1 VCDLCHDH
9 PSAEVPRIGR
19 DVISSTFFGFIFESN
34 LHIGLICGRGC
45 ADLPLLY
52 GGGPLPGSHISSVGG
67 TCNLGARPNC
77 IAHAFWVGL
86 RCSESNA
93 ASGAE
98 DGRFDDFFARR
109 QTLGILVDWFYAV
122 RAETPESHRCI
133 SPLVVLGK
141 GLFVKKDQ
149 LLDSRTVI
157 LTMVLTTIAGFSTTL
172 SLWAQSTPRITQSID
187 NSVVMRIAG
196 SAHPLAT
203 AANDLGRASGDLA
216 MERMILV
223 LKPSDAQQT
232 ALKKLIDSQHDRQSA
247 GYHQWLA
254 PEQYGAQFGSHDDD
268 VKTVSHWLQ
277 SQGFSVGSV
286 ARGKQWIEFSGTSGQ
301 VERAFHTEMHH
312 YLVGG
317 EVHLANA
324 SDISLPAALAP
335 VVHGVLSLHDFTSKP
350 LLGRKMTVHRDAGT
364 GKLAP
369 DYTGLNANGTFH
381 VVVPGDY
388 ARIYNTAP
396 LLNSHI
402 DGTGV
407 SIAIVG
413 RNNVDLSDLQTFR
426 KMFLLPAN
434 DPQFIFNGEDPGI
447 GGGSDY
453 VEATLDLEWAAAIA
467 PRATI
472 KFVPSRTTFTTDGVA
487 LSSSYIVDNRIAPI
501 MSSSFGA
508 CEAFL
513 GNAGNAFFRNLYQQ
527 AAAEGISVFV
537 ATGDS
542 GVAGCDFSGSNS
554 SPAVFGANVSG
565 AASTPFDTAVGGT
578 EFAEN
583 GLDGIYWL
591 PNNRLDQSSATGYIP
606 EAVWNESCDPTVDP
620 NQCFGTGQYTIAGSG
635 GGPSNCSISSV
646 TNFVITCIS
655 GTPKPSWQAGIGVPN
670 DGVRDIPDLAMAA
683 AAGHDPLLLCIA
695 GSCQTAVVGGQ
706 TVIENA
712 AVIGGTSAAAPA
724 MAGVMALLEQ
734 KNGTFQGLANY
745 TLYQLAAAENLAH
758 CNSSNLTDPLRA
770 SACVFNDTTAGDN
783 TVPGQVGYP
792 AGKGYDMST
801 GLGSVNATNLVS
813 TWGSARKLH
822 SRSIMELGSQTAK
835 HGQPIPLAL
844 LVTPASGNGAP
855 SGDFSLLSGDSAA
868 VFGGTL
874 TSGAFGG
881 TVSDLPGGH
890 YTLSA
895 HYSGD
900 AMFSAS
906 NSNSVEIHI
915 SPEES
920 VVNPML
926 YYLGS
931 DGTPFAISDNN
942 YHVSYGSPLGM
953 QVDVKGASGTGAPTG
968 KVHITADDKT
978 AVGTIPLGQ
987 GASGF
992 NPVPQFNPLPGPH
1005 RLNLSYSGDNSFL
1018 PAVQGFSFT
1027 VDKGAVQAGIDT
1039 YPAVVTEGE
1048 PVNVYMALFGG
1059 GVNPTGTVD
1068 LWDNGHHLAGP
1079 LPLALNGIYG
1089 SGIPQATYLAKSLP
1103 VGFDKL
1109 TLTYSGDAN
1118 YLPGLPFF
1126 HAATITVNAATGP
1139 LVNVTFE
1146 QIPAACIVG
1155 QSVNYVMTVRP
1166 AKAGGP
1172 VPTGMVTLISVDG
1185 FSQSPAIPLV
1195 NGNATFTQPYF
1206 ATGDFLNAASYS
1218 GDSNYSAANSRSLF
1232 TLVKQL
1238 TPTAHLT
1245 AAAAVVRAGQQT
1257 SVTVQVVGQP
1267 NNPNLTVP
1275 DGLVQFFD
1283 RVNGG
1288 PQRALGSPQFLTI
1301 GNGGNAIYTM
1311 PVVLSVGT
1319 HVIRAQYMGTQ
1330 TSLAFPNPNDWTPAS
1345 SNQVTVL
1352 VK

>member
-1 VCDLCHDH
+1 M
-9 PSAEVPRIGR
+9 
-19 DVISSTFFGFIFESN
+19 
-34 LHIGLICGRGC
+34 
-45 ADLPLLY
+45 
-52 GGGPLPGSHISSVGG
+52 
-67 TCNLGARPNC
+67 
-77 IAHAFWVGL
+77 
-86 RCSESNA
+86 
-93 ASGAE
+93 
-98 DGRFDDFFARR
+98 
-109 QTLGILVDWFYAV
+109 
-122 RAETPESHRCI
+122 
-133 SPLVVLGK
+133 
-141 GLFVKKDQ
+141 KKDQ
-149 LLDSRTVI
+149 VLDSRAVI
-157 LTMVLTTIAGFSTTL
+157 LAVLLTIIAGFSTAPFL
-172 SLWAQSTPRITQSID
+172 QAQSTPRITQAID
-187 NSVVMRIAG
+187 NKVVVRITG

-223 LKPSDAQQT
+223 LRPSDAQQT

-247 GYHQWLA
+247 GYHQWLT
-254 PEQYGAQFGSHDDD
+254 PERYGSQFGPHDND
-268 VKTVSHWLQ
+268 VNTISRWLQ
-277 SQGFSVGSV
+277 AQGFSIGSV

-301 VERAFHTEMHH
+301 VERAFNTEMHH

-335 VVHGVLSLHDFTSKP
+335 LVHGVLSLHDFASKP
-350 LLGRKMTVHRDAGT
+350 LLGRKMIVHRDPET
-364 GKLAP
+364 GKLVP
-369 DYTGLNANGTFH
+369 DYTGLNQNGIFH
-381 VVVPGDY
+381 VVAPGDY
-388 ARIYNTAP
+388 ARIYNTAS
-396 LLNSHI
+396 LLSSHI
-402 DGTGV
+402 DGAGV

-413 RNNVDLSDLQTFR
+413 RSNVDLSDLQTFR
-426 KMFLLPAN
+426 KMFLLPTN
-434 DPQFIFNGEDPGI
+434 DPQFILNGEDPGLGI
-447 GGGSDY
+447 TNDY
-453 VEATLDLEWAAAIA
+453 IEATLDLEWASAIA

-472 KFVPSRTTFTTDGVA
+472 KFVPSQTTFTTDGVA
-487 LSSSYIVDNRIAPI
+487 LSSIYIVDNRIAPI

-537 ATGDS
+537 ASGDS
-542 GVAGCDFSGSNS
+542 GAAGCDPSGSLLP
-554 SPAVFGANVSG
+554 PAGFGQNVSG
-565 AASTPFDTAVGGT
+565 AASTPFATAVGGT
-578 EFAEN
+578 EFDEN
-583 GLDGIYWL
+583 GLDGMYWL
-591 PNNRLDQSSATGYIP
+591 ANNRPDQSSATGYIP

-620 NQCFGTGQYTIAGSG
+620 DQCNGTGLATIAAGG
-635 GGPSNCSISSV
+635 GGPSNCSTSSV
-646 TNFVITCIS
+646 SNFVITCIS

-670 DGVRDIPDLAMAA
+670 DGVRDVPDLALAA

-706 TVIENA
+706 TVIEDA

-745 TLYQLAAAENLAH
+745 SLYQLAAAENLAH
-758 CNSSNLTDPLRA
+758 CNSSNLIDPLRA
-770 SACVFNDTTAGDN
+770 SACVFNDITAGDN
-783 TVPGQVGYP
+783 GVPGQVGYP
-792 AGKGYDMST
+792 AGTGYDMST
-801 GLGSVNATNLVS
+801 GLGSVNAANLVS
-813 TWGSARKLH
+813 AWGSARKLS
-822 SRSIMELGSQTAK
+822 SRSIMEVGSQNAK

-844 LVTPASGNGAP
+844 LVTPASGNGTP
-855 SGDFSLLSGDSAA
+855 SGDFSLVTSNAAA

-881 TVSDLPGGH
+881 TVSDLPGGR

-926 YYLGS
+926 YYLGL

-942 YHVSYGSPLGM
+942 YRVAYGAPLGM
-953 QVDVKGASGTGAPTG
+953 QVDVHGASGMGAPTG

-978 AVGTIPLGQ
+978 AIGAIPLGQ

-992 NPVPQFNPLPGPH
+992 NPVPQFIPLPGAH
-1005 RLNLSYSGDNSFL
+1005 HLNISYSGDNSFL
-1018 PAVQGFSFT
+1018 PATQPFSFT
-1027 VDKGAVQAGIDT
+1027 VDKGPAHGGMDT
-1039 YPAVVTEGE
+1039 YPAVLTEGE
-1048 PVNVYMALFGG
+1048 SVNVYMSLVGG
-1059 GVNPTGTVD
+1059 GVNPTGTID
-1068 LWDNGHHLAGP
+1068 LWDNGKHLAGP
-1079 LPLALNGIYG
+1079 LPLALNGVYG
-1089 SGIPQATYLAKSLP
+1089 PGVPQASYLAKALP
-1103 VGFDKL
+1103 VGFNKL
-1109 TLTYSGDAN
+1109 TFTYSGDAN
-1118 YLPGLPFF
+1118 YTTDLPFF
-1126 HAATITVNAATGP
+1126 RGATVTVNAASGQ

-1146 QIPAACIVG
+1146 QNPAACVVG

-1166 AKAGGP
+1166 SKAGGP
-1172 VPTGMVTLISVDG
+1172 VPTGTVTLISVDG
-1185 FSQSPAIPLV
+1185 FTQSPAIPLV

-1218 GDSNYSAANSRSLF
+1218 GDSNYSAADSRSLF

-1238 TPTAHLT
+1238 IPAARLS
-1245 AAAAVVRAGQQT
+1245 AAASVVRAGQQT
-1257 SVTVQVVGQP
+1257 SLTVQVVGQP

-1283 RVNGG
+1283 KVNGG
-1288 PQRALGSPQFLTI
+1288 GERALGSAQFLTI

-1311 PVVLSVGT
+1311 PVVLPAGT
-1319 HVIRAQYMGTQ
+1319 HVIRAQYLGTQ
-1330 TSLAFPNPNDWTPAS
+1330 TSVAFPNPNDWTPAS
-1345 SNQVTVL
+1345 SNQVVL